1 MQTLYRCGLF
11 GLAILLAGVSVVAPQ
26 PVAQVRAQDVSRVR
40 QSAIDTTVFVQSQ
53 NRPDLFGSG
62 VVVSQA
68 GRTVTVLTAKHVV
81 ALNDSYTVTV
91 AGKKYSVPGE
101 RVQPMSNVD
110 LAVLQVDTEQRITV
124 VDINTALPQELDR
137 IYVAGYP
144 KPTTSV
150 PTIEFTISPGDVTTL
165 VDPKK
170 ASEGYFLRYS
180 ARTRLGMSGGPV
192 LNDRG
197 QLIAIHGRADELG
210 GLAIPIKPYWDAIT
224 ALSRTVPVA
233 VAPIPP
239 SPPPISSPTPQP
251 TTPTTANT
259 PKPQP
264 ATPSPTPSTQA
275 SPTPK
280 PSPVAAPASTPK
292 PTPTPQA
299 TTAALA
305 PLPEVNITA
314 PKINRVCQRI
324 RFGGTSIER
333 CNLELEAGSELRR

>member
-1 MQTLYRCGLF
+1 MQKFYRFGLF
-11 GLAILLAGVSVVAPQ
+11 GLAILLTGVSVVAPQ

-40 QSAIDTTVFVQSQ
+40 QSAVDTTVFVQSQ

-62 VVVSQA
+62 VIVNQT

-81 ALNDSYTVTV
+81 ALNDNYTVTV

-110 LAVLQVDTEQRITV
+110 LAVLQIDTDQRITV
-124 VDINTALPQELDR
+124 ADINTIIPQELDR

-165 VDPKK
+165 VDPQK

-210 GLAIPIKPYWDAIT
+210 GLAIPLKPYWDAIT

-239 SPPPISSPTPQP
+239 SPPPVSSPTPKP

-259 PKPQP
+259 PKPVSTP
-264 ATPSPTPSTQA
+264 PLATPSPK
-275 SPTPK
+275 PTPVAV
-280 PSPVAAPASTPK
+280 PVPKPK